1 MTGSNIRQQLLD
13 HIEALPGEE
22 VKTILLQWLIIPS
35 SNLEDFE
42 KLLTNQS
49 NQITEESFDYGEI
62 DSALNF
68 QALTEE
74 EMVQRSILALEAY
87 RGEGSSVDHNRVR
100 EWANSLTFLRY
111 Y

>member
-62 DSALNF
+62 DSGLNF
-68 QALTEE
+68 QPLTEE
-74 EMVQRSILALEAY
+74 EMVQQSILALEAY
-87 RGEGSSVDHNRVR
+87 RRNGSSVDHNRVR
-100 EWANSLTFLRY
+100 EWADSLTLLRY